1 LAQHASQLRPKRRPP
16 HRAAQAA
23 PESLIGWQWLTR
35 LALGLSLAIVI
46 ARLMMLESVRS
57 AWPVAAGSADMAAPV
72 PPGPASGLVLD
83 LLACLPALMVLAR
96 RWLDPTFALRF
107 AWSHVPMALL
117 GVWAVLSPTWAD
129 DKFAAAVSSAHW
141 LAAVVMLWAVSQVV
155 YGWNQLRLVAA
166 VCFGMLLVHVAQG
179 VYHEAV
185 EHPELRRQ
193 WQEEGPKI
201 LRERGMEPGS
211 FDAIQFENK
220 VLRGELMGFS
230 ASPNTYAAVVVLLA
244 VVSAGAAIQK
254 VLDGRYIGAALVAAG
269 VATAA
274 YPIYFS
280 QSRTAYATPVLA
292 AGALVAIWVLREW
305 LARHAC
311 TAFWIGVSLV
321 VLVAAAVVGH
331 GLRHG
336 TLFHES
342 LTFRWRYWV
351 GSARLFKEHL
361 LVGVG
366 WENFGT
372 HYLSTRLM
380 TATEDIKDP
389 HNFVVRFF
397 IELGLIGGV
406 LLLAWMLLL
415 WGELTA
421 LPSSGTP
428 GDGGGGSAEQ
438 RDLPQP
444 PPRPSPGVP
453 GEGEELAEA
462 GASGTRTFLAW
473 AAVAAAGVLI
483 NIAASVDFDHSAA
496 FATIEVFRRGVFLIV
511 LVCGMSVVGLRVRD
525 QQVAADEGAAPWVL
539 YGMLVGLGVFLLH
552 NLVDFSLFELG
563 PMFLFA
569 LLAGA
574 ALGARLPPAP
584 PHPQRR
590 RLAAAAL
597 AAGVV
602 LWIAAA
608 AARVAPV
615 AAAEADAHAGDAA
628 FARGAAAQ
636 AAARLEEAFRRVP
649 TNADYA
655 VRAAQAW
662 RLARDPA
669 RARALMD
676 AAVAAEPGSPG
687 HRVLRADLE
696 LTEAQPDASRVLAD
710 YAEAVRLDPK
720 NVPRRVRYGELLER
734 FGQKSEALHQ
744 YEQALSDDAQLPSF
758 EKRRLPER
766 KVAELRERIAKL
778 RGTS

>member
-1 LAQHASQLRPKRRPP
+1 VV
-16 HRAAQAA
+16 
-23 PESLIGWQWLTR
+23 GWQWLNR

-57 AWPVAAGSADMAAPV
+57 AWPVAAGSPEMAAPV
-72 PPGPASGLVLD
+72 APGPASGLVLD

-96 RWLDPTFALRF
+96 RWLDPAFALRF
-107 AWSHVPMALL
+107 AWSHVPMAVL
-117 GVWAVLSPTWAD
+117 GAWAVLSPLWAD

-155 YGWNQLRLVAA
+155 HAWRQLRLVAA

-179 VYHEAV
+179 VYHEAI
-185 EHPELRRQ
+185 EHPELRRE
-193 WQEEGPKI
+193 WEKEGPRI

-244 VVSAGAAIQK
+244 VVSAGVSIQK
-254 VLDGRYIGAALVAAG
+254 MLDRHYVGAALVTAG
-269 VATAA
+269 VALAA

-280 QSRTAYATPVLA
+280 QSRTAYATPLLA
-292 AGALVAIWVLREW
+292 ACALVSIGVLRGW
-305 LARHAC
+305 LARHARA
-311 TAFWIGVSLV
+311 AFWIGLSV
-321 VLVAAAVVGH
+321 VILVAAAVVGH

-366 WENFGT
+366 WDNFGT
-372 HYLSTRLM
+372 RYLSTRLM
-380 TATEDIKDP
+380 TATEEIKDP

-397 IELGLIGGV
+397 VELGLVGGV

-415 WGELTA
+415 WRELTA

-428 GDGGGGSAEQ
+428 GEGQGGGSAEQ
-438 RDLPQP
+438 RALPQP

-453 GEGEELAEA
+453 GEGENPTQA
-462 GASGTRTFLAW
+462 GASGTRTFLAC

-483 NIAASVDFDHSAA
+483 NTAASVDFDHSTA
-496 FATIEVFRRGVFLIV
+496 FATIELFRRGVFLIV
-511 LVCGMSVVGLRVRD
+511 LVCGMSVAGLHVRD
-525 QQVAADEGAAPWVL
+525 QQLSPDEGPAAWVL
-539 YGMLVGLGVFLLH
+539 YGVLVGLGVFLLH

-574 ALGARLPPAP
+574 ALGMRLPIAL
-584 PHPQRR
+584 PHSQRR

-597 AAGVV
+597 AAGAVV
-602 LWIAAA
+602 WIVAAAVRVAPIAAA
-608 AARVAPV
+608 
-615 AAAEADAHAGDAA
+615 ETDAHAGDAE
-628 FARGAAAQ
+628 FARGAATQ
-636 AAARLEEAFRRVP
+636 AGGRLEEASRRMP

-655 VRAAQAW
+655 IRAAQAW
-662 RLARDPA
+662 RLARDPG

-676 AAVAAEPGSPG
+676 AAVAAEPASPG
-687 HRVLRADLE
+687 YRVARADLE
-696 LTEAQPDASRVLAD
+696 LGEAQPDASRVLAD
-710 YAEAVRLDPK
+710 YADAVRLDPR
-720 NVPRRVRYGELLER
+720 NTLRRVRYGELLER
-734 FGQKSEALHQ
+734 FDHKGEAVSQ

-766 KVAELRERIAKL
+766 KVTELRERIAKL